1 MGPSCLSKIAI
12 VRLQFALLANGAAGP
27 PDGLLYVLGGGMN
40 TLWSPQL
47 PAVFKGALVI
57 RLLADRS
64 EVGRPQQLEIQIND
78 ADGNSIVQ
86 MPIRLGVTPQLP
98 PQLPRG
104 WAIPCQLVADLT
116 GLQLPRDGEYT
127 IAILLNGT
135 HVGSE
140 AFQVIHGLPP
150 GVLPAGGPPSAT

>member
-1 MGPSCLSKIAI
+1 M
-12 VRLQFALLANGAAGP
+12 RFQFALLANGAAGP

-40 TLWSPQL
+40 TIWSPQV
-47 PAVFKGALVI
+47 PTVFKGALVI

-64 EVGRPQQLEIQIND
+64 EAGRFQQLEIQVND
-78 ADGNSIVQ
+78 ADGNSILQ
-86 MPIRLGVTPQLP
+86 QPIQIGITPQLP

-116 GLQLPRDGEYT
+116 GLQLPRAGEYA

-135 HVGSE
+135 HVGGE
-140 AFQVIHGLPP
+140 AFQVVEGLPP
-150 GVLPAGGPPSAT
+150 GALTTGPGPLPRT

>member
-1 MGPSCLSKIAI
+1 M
-12 VRLQFALLANGAAGP
+12 RFQFALLANGAAGP

-40 TLWSPQL
+40 TIWSPQV
-47 PAVFKGALVI
+47 PTVFKGALVI

-64 EVGRPQQLEIQIND
+64 EAGRLQQLEIQVND
-78 ADGNSIVQ
+78 ADGNSILQ
-86 MPIRLGVTPQLP
+86 QPIQIGITPQLP

-104 WAIPCQLVADLT
+104 WAIPCQLVADMT
-116 GLQLPRDGEYT
+116 GLQLPRAGEYA

-140 AFQVIHGLPP
+140 AFQVVQGLPP
-150 GVLPAGGPPSAT
+150 GSLTTAPGPPPN